1 MEPKKEKKKGHNWK
15 KGTSMQLTKQE
26 PSGRKE
32 QACNWQSKNQV
43 EERNKQESSGFK
55 KLSNYKTPKKA
66 TEYNRQNENQVGSK
80 KLLNYRAL
88 QIHVEDLL
96 STPDEIPKRSFS
108 FDEQTSSPL

>member
-15 KGTSMQLTKQE
+15 KGTSIQLTKQE
-26 PSGRKE
+26 P
-32 QACNWQSKNQV
+32 
-43 EERNKQESSGFK
+43 SGFK

-88 QIHVEDLL
+88 QIHLEDLVN
-96 STPDEIPKRSFS
+96 PHNEILKRSFS
-108 FDEQTSSPL
+108 FDKQTSSPL